1 MLASLLRCKQLQ
13 RLVVI
18 SEALKQY
25 FVQRHRVSPDR
36 ILVAHD
42 GADLPTECEPLPLG
56 DSARL
61 RVGYVGHLDP
71 GKGTDVIHRLA
82 MLCPF
87 AHFHL
92 IGGRTEDI
100 SAWRVRTGG
109 VDNMTFHGFVEPGQV
124 ERYRKAMDVLL
135 VPYQKSVLIQGR
147 LDTAQWMSP
156 LKVFEYM
163 ASRRPMVI
171 SDLPVLREVVNER
184 NAIIVPP
191 DDMDQWR
198 QALVRLRDPALRQR
212 VADAA
217 YADFV
222 AHHTWHQ
229 RAQSVLRGL

>member
-1 MLASLLRCKQLQ
+1 
-13 RLVVI
+13 
-18 SEALKQY
+18 
-25 FVQRHRVSPDR
+25 
-36 ILVAHD
+36 
-42 GADLPTECEPLPLG
+42 
-56 DSARL
+56 
-61 RVGYVGHLDP
+61 
-71 GKGTDVIHRLA
+71 
-82 MLCPF
+82 
-87 AHFHL
+87 
-92 IGGRTEDI
+92 
-100 SAWRVRTGG
+100 
-109 VDNMTFHGFVEPGQV
+109 VEPGQV